1 MNNKLT
7 LITDSTLGKRRDN
20 IFDSIQ
26 ISNRTR
32 CKEYPQRLL
41 STQQERKSLLFFS
54 LFFAPFE
61 GPIIHYFRP
70 AGCWFFDVFFFLRT
84 DDSVK
89 LTAFVN
95 CVVVVLFSSLIRD
108 DRYTPPKRERKS
120 LLFEWRHVPTA
131 FSSFLFFKFVYFWL
145 VASHRGQ
152 NFPRFSRR
160 DKIKEKEKRTN
171 HPDAGGM
178 EKRTGRLDEIADAIL
193 YGKRPRPFSNFV
205 STKDGHRGVC
215 RTRQWPIAGRI
226 PLWWSCSA
234 QCTL

>member
-1 MNNKLT
+1 MQRISPATFVDTTRK
-7 LITDSTLGKRRDN
+7 KKFV
-20 IFDSIQ
+20 IFFPLLRSFRGA
-26 ISNRTR
+26 NHPLFPAR
-32 CKEYPQRLL
+32 RLL
-41 STQQERKSLLFFS
+41 ILWRFL
-54 LFFAPFE
+54 
-61 GPIIHYFRP
+61 
-70 AGCWFFDVFFFLRT
+70 FFFLRT

>member
-70 AGCWFFDVFFFLRT
+70 AGCWFFDVFFFFKDRRFGKVDGICQLRRRRRVIFFF
-84 DDSVK
+84 DSRR
-89 LTAFVN
+89 
-95 CVVVVLFSSLIRD
+95 SL
-108 DRYTPPKRERKS
+108 YTPEERESPFCLSDGTSRPLFLPFCS
-120 LLFEWRHVPTA
+120 LNLCIFD
-131 FSSFLFFKFVYFWL
+131 SS
-145 VASHRGQ
+145 
-152 NFPRFSRR
+152 P
-160 DKIKEKEKRTN
+160 
-171 HPDAGGM
+171 
-178 EKRTGRLDEIADAIL
+178 
-193 YGKRPRPFSNFV
+193 
-205 STKDGHRGVC
+205 
-215 RTRQWPIAGRI
+215 PIAVRI
-226 PLWWSCSA
+226 SLGLVEG
-234 QCTL
+234 TK

>member
-70 AGCWFFDVFFFLRT
+70 AGCWFFDVFFFFKDRRFGKVDGICQLRRRRVIFFF
-84 DDSVK
+84 DSRR
-89 LTAFVN
+89 
-95 CVVVVLFSSLIRD
+95 SL
-108 DRYTPPKRERKS
+108 YTPEERES
-120 LLFEWRHVPTA
+120 LFCLSDGTSRPLFLP
-131 FSSFLFFKFVYFWL
+131 FCSLNLCIFDSS
-145 VASHRGQ
+145 
-152 NFPRFSRR
+152 P
-160 DKIKEKEKRTN
+160 
-171 HPDAGGM
+171 
-178 EKRTGRLDEIADAIL
+178 
-193 YGKRPRPFSNFV
+193 
-205 STKDGHRGVC
+205 
-215 RTRQWPIAGRI
+215 PIAVRI
-226 PLWWSCSA
+226 SLGLVEG
-234 QCTL
+234 TK